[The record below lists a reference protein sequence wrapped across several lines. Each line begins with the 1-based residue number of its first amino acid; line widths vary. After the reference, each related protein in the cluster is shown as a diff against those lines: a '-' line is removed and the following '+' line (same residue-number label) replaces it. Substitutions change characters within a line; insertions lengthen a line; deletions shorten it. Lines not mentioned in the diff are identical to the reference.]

1 MIFRYGPVKIIFK
14 FQPLEEYSL
23 DLYHFGLMK
32 GILSTAQIADKVT
45 QRLNWLKFN
54 MIESVAFI
62 KAISSIF
69 GQFLDLAGDEIPNM
83 VQLEVKSV
91 TMLLADINNKLL
103 KQVFNFHSTFLEAIF
118 GEENTDNDFTDEEV
132 GKRKVSGPLAPKIK
146 TLM

>member
-1 MIFRYGPVKIIFK
+1 
-14 FQPLEEYSL
+14 
-23 DLYHFGLMK
+23 MK

-45 QRLNWLKFN
+45 ERLNWLKFN

-62 KAISSIF
+62 KATSSIF

-103 KQVFNFHSTFLEAIF
+103 KQVFNFHSTFL
-118 GEENTDNDFTDEEV
+118 
-132 GKRKVSGPLAPKIK
+132 
-146 TLM
+146 